1 MSSVADAAPG
11 ERSFVRRLLR
21 HPAARWSLITIAF
34 LVLVAVVGP
43 TVLAHVLGYGPN
55 DQLDI
60 VRLKNAPPSWAHPFG
75 TDHVSRDLLSRVVT
89 GAQISL
95 SISVLAVALS
105 ITVGTAYGLV
115 SGYTGG
121 WVDASMMRILDG
133 FLAIPR
139 VLFLIALATL
149 WHPTQLSA
157 LALMIGATGWFGVSR
172 LVRAE
177 TLTLRQATF
186 IESARA
192 LGASPVRMLWRHV
205 LPNIATPVIVFAT
218 LSVGNV
224 ILLESGLSYLG
235 AGTRVPTASWGAIF
249 NDAMGSASNVW
260 WVLLFPGLAILVTVL
275 AFNVLGDA
283 LRDVLDPRQLHASRT
298 PQNAAAATSATPE
311 KNG

>member
-1 MSSVADAAPG
+1 VAETATAAP
-11 ERSFVRRLLR
+11 SFVRRLLR
-21 HPAARWSLITIAF
+21 NPAARWSLIAIAL
-34 LVLVAVVGP
+34 LVIVATVGP
-43 TVLAHVLGYGPN
+43 PLLQRILGYGPN
-55 DQLDI
+55 DQLNI
-60 VRLKNAPPSWAHPFG
+60 VQLKNAPPSWAHLFG
-75 TDHVSRDLLSRVVT
+75 TDRSGRDLLSRVVK

-95 SISVLAVALS
+95 GISVLAVVLS
-105 ITVGTAYGLV
+105 ITVGTAYGLI
-115 SGYTGG
+115 SGYAGG
-121 WVDASMMRILDG
+121 WLDTAMMRILDG

-139 VLFLIALATL
+139 VLLLIALATIVQNMPL
-149 WHPTQLSA
+149 WKLV
-157 LALMIGATGWFGVSR
+157 LLIGGTGWFGVSR

-177 TLTLRQATF
+177 TLVLRQSTF

-192 LGASPVRMLWRHV
+192 LGASDVRTLWRHIF
-205 LPNIATPVIVFAT
+205 PNVVTPVIVFAT

-249 NDAMGSASNVW
+249 NDAMYSAGNVW

-283 LRDVLDPRQLHASRT
+283 LRDVLDPRHLHASQT
-298 PQNAAAATSATPE
+298 PPNVRAATSATLE